1 LCRSAGPPCKSAGG
15 AAALPSQ
22 FATAYQR
29 VRASVIEDWL
39 DDMIDI
45 TDRDDLGTRWVSA

>member
-1 LCRSAGPPCKSAGG
+1 VRRIEIGE
-15 AAALPSQ
+15 

-29 VRASVIEDWL
+29 VRANVIEDWL

-45 TDRDDLGTRWVSA
+45 ADRDDFGTRWISA